1 MLNQALATIHDEHRA
16 IGAVLHGLR
25 HVAHAAQPSGKIPDY
40 PLLWAMLSYIDRF
53 SERLHHPKEEHY
65 VFVCLAKRTRE
76 GDKVIAALRE
86 QHRAGDQWIRDLEG
100 ILREC
105 EGSGS
110 HAMASFISH
119 LDAFAAETWKH
130 MALEESSLLPLAK
143 HYLTPGDWVEIALA
157 FGRNGDPRFGEENY
171 REFRDAYQRIVNAG
185 LPPMGIG
192 PLWGS
197 MNNGLQSGTG

>member
-1 MLNQALATIHDEHRA
+1 MLNQALAIIHDEHRA
-16 IGAVLHGLR
+16 VGAVLHGLR
-25 HVAHAAQPSGKIPDY
+25 HVAHAAQSGDKVPDY

-76 GDKVIAALRE
+76 GDNVIAALRQ
-86 QHRAGDQWIRDLEG
+86 QHREGDQWIRDLERTLG
-100 ILREC
+100 EC

-110 HAMASFISH
+110 HVMAPFISR
-119 LDAFAAETWKH
+119 LEAFTAEAWKH

-143 HYLTPGDWVEIALA
+143 QFLTAGDWVEIALA
-157 FGRNGDPRFGEENY
+157 FGRNGDPRFGEEQN
-171 REFRDAYQRIVNAG
+171 REFRDNYRRIVNAAPPPVG
-185 LPPMGIG
+185 LG

-197 MNNGLQSGTG
+197 TNNGMQSGTA